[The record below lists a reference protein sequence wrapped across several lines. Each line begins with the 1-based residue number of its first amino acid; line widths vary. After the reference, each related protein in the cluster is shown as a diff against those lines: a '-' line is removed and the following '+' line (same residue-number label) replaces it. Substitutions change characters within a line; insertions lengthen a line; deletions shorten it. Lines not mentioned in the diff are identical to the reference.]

1 MQISLQS
8 WLLLGPSIMFKTT
21 CAKYSKEVATRPL
34 PVYFSRACI
43 LHSSHALQNILY
55 TAWTLLTFHILLLI
69 YIDLCTCKLLE
80 TLQLKNKRETKIPSS
95 MPKSNGFQSEVRM
108 FQVLRQDHLLVC
120 GKKILEFFFILSYF
134 NVFLWRLYNYNKSTR
149 IWFINTLVVYRIFF
163 TDRICYLSME
173 STDIKNGL
181 DTLYLYYYNTI
192 CQVIKRSTS
201 KLSLTSK
208 GLLKYWP

>member
-1 MQISLQS
+1 MQISLQFR
-8 WLLLGPSIMFKTT
+8 LLLSPSIMFKTT
-21 CAKYSKEVATRPL
+21 CAKYSKKVATRPL

-43 LHSSHALQNILY
+43 LHSSHALQNVLY

-80 TLQLKNKRETKIPSS
+80 TLQLKNKREI
-95 MPKSNGFQSEVRM
+95 
-108 FQVLRQDHLLVC
+108 
-120 GKKILEFFFILSYF
+120 
-134 NVFLWRLYNYNKSTR
+134 
-149 IWFINTLVVYRIFF
+149 INTLVAYRIFF
-163 TDRICYLSME
+163 TDRTCYLSME

-192 CQVIKRSTS
+192 CEVIKRSTS

-208 GLLKYWP
+208 GLLKY